1 MRPNVGMANNC
12 SREILSISILL
23 LPCVH
28 VSISFNL
35 MLILSLQPQASCN
48 SLHELDLASL
58 INDDAL
64 SLVSSKGYWRN
75 AWKVDLKTYEENDIL
90 GFSTPWS
97 RLDSSS
103 TKDVKAVTSHVVLKS
118 LK

>member
-1 MRPNVGMANNC
+1 
-12 SREILSISILL
+12 
-23 LPCVH
+23 
-28 VSISFNL
+28 
-35 MLILSLQPQASCN
+35 MLILSLQPQPSCN
-48 SLHELDLASL
+48 SLYELDLASL